1 MGVVRLLDNARSLGF
16 EIQGVMFKKILIANR
31 GEIALRIIRT
41 CKEMGIKTVAVY
53 SKADEESLH
62 VRFADEAVCIGPAP
76 SNESYLKIPNIIA
89 AAEITNADA
98 IHPGYGFLSENAKF
112 SKICAEHKIKFIGAS
127 DGQIEKMGDKA
138 TAKETMRKAGVP
150 TVPGSE
156 GLLKDVAHA
165 KKEAKE
171 MGYPVMIKATAGGGG
186 KGMRAIWSE
195 DEMEK
200 NFESAVKEATASFG
214 NGGMYMEKLI
224 EEPRHIEIQVV
235 GDQYGKACHLSERD
249 CSVQRRHQKLTEETP
264 SPFMTDS
271 LRDDM
276 GKAAVKA
283 AEFIKYEGAG
293 TVEFLVDKHRNFY
306 FMEMNTRIQVEHPIT
321 EQVVDYD
328 LIREQILVAGGVPI
342 SGKNYLPKLHSI
354 ECRINAEDP
363 YNDFRPSPGRITT
376 LHTPGGHGVRLDTH
390 VYSGYIIPPNYDS
403 MIAKLI
409 TTAQTREEAINKMR
423 RALDEFVI
431 EGIKTTIPFHR
442 QLMDHPDYLAG
453 NYTTK
458 FMEDFEMDPKYQY

>member
-1 MGVVRLLDNARSLGF
+1 
-16 EIQGVMFKKILIANR
+16 MFKKILIANR

-41 CKEMGIKTVAVY
+41 CREMGIKTVAVY
-53 SKADEESLH
+53 STADAESLH
-62 VRFADEAVCIGPAP
+62 VKFADEAVCIGPPP
-76 SNESYLKIPNIIA
+76 SNLSYLKMSNIIA

-112 SKICAEHKIKFIGAS
+112 SKICQEHGIKFIGAS
-127 DGQIEKMGDKA
+127 PEMIDRMGDKA
-138 TAKETMRKAGVP
+138 SAKATMKAAGVP
-150 TVPGSE
+150 CVPGSE
-156 GLLKDVAHA
+156 GILESYEQAESIAD
-165 KKEAKE
+165 EF
-171 MGYPVMIKATAGGGG
+171 GYPVMLKATAGGGG
-186 KGMRAIWSE
+186 KGMRAVWKKE
-195 DEMEK
+195 ELLK
-200 NFESAVKEATASFG
+200 AWESARQESAAAFG
-214 NGGMYMEKLI
+214 NDGMYLEKLI

-235 GDQYGKACHLSERD
+235 GDAYGKACHLSERD

-264 SPFMTDS
+264 SPFMTDE
-271 LRDDM
+271 LRDRM
-276 GKAAVKA
+276 GLAAVKA

-321 EQVVDYD
+321 EQVIDYD
-328 LIREQILVAGGVPI
+328 LIREQILVAAGVPI
-342 SGKNYLPKLHSI
+342 SGKNYLPQLHAI

-363 YNDFRPSPGRITT
+363 YNDFRPSPGKITT

-390 VYSGYIIPPNYDS
+390 VYSGYSIPPNYDS

-409 TTAQTREEAINKMR
+409 TTAQTRQEAINKMK

-442 QLMDHPDYLAG
+442 QLMD
-453 NYTTK
+453 
-458 FMEDFEMDPKYQY
+458 DPKYVEGDYTTAFMDTFKMNEPE

>member
-1 MGVVRLLDNARSLGF
+1 
-16 EIQGVMFKKILIANR
+16 MFNKILVANR
-31 GEIALRIIRT
+31 GEIALRVIRT
-41 CKEMGIKTVAVY
+41 CREMGIGTVAVY

-62 VRFADEAVCIGPAP
+62 VKFADEAVCIGPAP
-76 SNESYLKIPNIIA
+76 SAESYLKIPNIIA

-112 SKICAEHKIKFIGAS
+112 SKICDEHKIKFIGAS
-127 DGQIEKMGDKA
+127 ADMISKMGDKA
-138 TAKETMRKAGVP
+138 TAKATMKAAGVP
-150 TVPGSE
+150 TIPGSE
-156 GLLKDVAHA
+156 GLIKDFAQCKKLA
-165 KKEAKE
+165 KKV
-171 MGYPVMIKATAGGGG
+171 GYPVMLKATAGGGG
-186 KGMRAIWSE
+186 KGMRAVWSE
-195 DEMEK
+195 DDLQK
-200 NFESAVKEATASFG
+200 AWDSAKQEAKASFG
-214 NGGMYMEKLI
+214 NDGMYMEKLI

-235 GDQYGKACHLSERD
+235 GDSFGRACHLSERD

-264 SPFMTDS
+264 SPFMTDK
-271 LRDDM
+271 LRDKM

-283 AEFIKYEGAG
+283 AEYIKYEGAG
-293 TVEFLVDKHRNFY
+293 TVEFLVDKNRNFY

-321 EQVVDYD
+321 EQVIDYD
-328 LIREQILVAGGVPI
+328 LIAEQIKVAAGHRL
-342 SGKNYLPKLHSI
+342 SGKDYYPKLHSI

-363 YNDFRPSPGRITT
+363 YNDFRPSPGVIQT

-390 VYSGYIIPPNYDS
+390 VYGGYVIPPHYDS

-409 TTAQTREEAINKMR
+409 TTAQTRQEAINKMK

-442 QLMDHPDYLAG
+442 QLMDHPDYVAG

-458 FMEDFEMDPKYQY
+458 FMEDFEMKPL